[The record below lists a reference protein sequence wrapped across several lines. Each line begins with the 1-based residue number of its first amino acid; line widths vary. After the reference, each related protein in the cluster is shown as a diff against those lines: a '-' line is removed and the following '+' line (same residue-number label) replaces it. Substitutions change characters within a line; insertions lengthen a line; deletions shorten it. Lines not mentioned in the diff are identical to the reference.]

1 VLVEFELDR
10 ALPPDATDARERAII
25 VRAIELG

>member
-1 VLVEFELDR
+1 VLVEFDVDR

-25 VRAIELG
+25 VRSVELG